1 MRTLRDLVEDLIEL
15 TPSDLHLVA
24 DMLSASCPYTAECLK
39 DCIGY
44 AQQELD
50 ALEMRGKQHE
60 EASKM
65 ADMDSQYYGER
76 V

>member
-24 DMLSASCPYTAECLK
+24 DMLSTSCPYTAKCLK
-39 DCIGY
+39 DCISY
-44 AQQELD
+44 TQQEMD
-50 ALEMRGKQHE
+50 ALENRERQYE
-60 EASKM
+60 EASRM
-65 ADMDSQYYGER
+65 DDMDAQYYGER